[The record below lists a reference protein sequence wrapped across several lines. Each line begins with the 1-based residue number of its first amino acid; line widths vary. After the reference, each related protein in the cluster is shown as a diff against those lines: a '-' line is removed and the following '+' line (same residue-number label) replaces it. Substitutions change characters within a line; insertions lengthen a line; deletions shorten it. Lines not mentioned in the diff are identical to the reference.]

1 MVGDVTDVTRALDEI
16 EATRGFVTRR
26 LGYCEASPHFIMWGI
41 VWLLGNGSLEL
52 LPWSTAQLMMAG
64 LVGAAIIGGI
74 IIGVQQGR
82 PVAGE
87 SAQDIRARKRA
98 GMQINVV
105 ILLAFALVI
114 GAVTVFWPVEYRA

>member
-1 MVGDVTDVTRALDEI
+1 
-16 EATRGFVTRR
+16 
-26 LGYCEASPHFIMWGI
+26 MWGI